1 MEKSGTVT
9 KIDGKCVEV
18 KIKRDSACGE
28 NCAAC
33 GLCKNNEMTLK
44 LETTEKFLLGEEVRL
59 LTDDKTFLKGSAV
72 GYLSLTGLLVLGG
85 IVGALIGSDLLA
97 FALAI
102 TFLGAGV
109 ATLKLMKPKSLEI
122 KIEKIQR

>member
-1 MEKSGTVT
+1 MEKSGVVT
-9 KIDGKCVEV
+9 KIDGKHLEV
-18 KIKRDSACGE
+18 KVKRDSACGE

-33 GLCKNNEMTLK
+33 GLCKNKEMTLS
-44 LETTEKFLLGEEVRL
+44 LESTEKFLLGEEVRL
-59 LTDDKTFLKGSAV
+59 FTDDKTFLKGSAL

-97 FALAI
+97 FILSIA
-102 TFLGAGV
+102 FLGAGI
-109 ATLKLMKPKSLEI
+109 ATLKLLKPKSLEI